1 MLSGT
6 DYATLPLSQSH
17 AAKGEGDM
25 KDELLGSDDDSMD
38 ERLDLT
44 NEYKALETDG
54 QIDEDGN
61 LK

>member
-1 MLSGT
+1 
-6 DYATLPLSQSH
+6 
-17 AAKGEGDM
+17 M